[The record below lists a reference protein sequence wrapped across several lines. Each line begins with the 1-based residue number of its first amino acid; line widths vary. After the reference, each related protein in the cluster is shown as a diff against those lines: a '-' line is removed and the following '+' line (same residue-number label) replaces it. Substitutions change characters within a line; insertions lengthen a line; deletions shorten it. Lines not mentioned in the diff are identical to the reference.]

1 MKWIDVYNYLCRLA
15 NDINNNEKNS
25 RIWQQQI
32 IVQNME
38 TNDTYPAK
46 IFRLKNN
53 MLVIG
58 IHYSN
63 ED

>member
-15 NDINNNEKNS
+15 NDINNNDKNS
-25 RIWQQQI
+25 HIWQQQI

-38 TNDTYPAK
+38 TNDTYRAK
-46 IFRLKNN
+46 IFQLENN